1 MQYRCHDC
9 EKDNIHNKISMISI
23 KSSAVLNYE
32 LCKKGYKFEKMT
44 SNYKGIGN
52 KISYLITGH

>member
-1 MQYRCHDC
+1 MDA
-9 EKDNIHNKISMISI
+9 ISANKIIFTIKLISYI

-52 KISYLITGH
+52 KISYKLIAHS